1 MTSSKPTPL
10 GGKKMLKINEPEVSR
25 EEFEALKQMV
35 KENFRDFFI
44 YMAFAAV
51 WPILITNSH
60 IEGYPGLTVIP
71 ATIIFGLSFVC
82 CIPATIIF
90 GLSSVCWVLDR
101 MGIITPKRYKFL
113 YKKRRRT

>member
-25 EEFEALKQMV
+25 EEFEALKEMV

-82 CIPATIIF
+82 
-90 GLSSVCWVLDR
+90 WVLDR

-113 YKKRRRT
+113 YKRRRRT

>member
-25 EEFEALKQMV
+25 EEFKALKQMV

-51 WPILITNSH
+51 WPILITNSY

-82 CIPATIIF
+82 
-90 GLSSVCWVLDR
+90 WVLDR

-113 YKKRRRT
+113 YKTRRRT